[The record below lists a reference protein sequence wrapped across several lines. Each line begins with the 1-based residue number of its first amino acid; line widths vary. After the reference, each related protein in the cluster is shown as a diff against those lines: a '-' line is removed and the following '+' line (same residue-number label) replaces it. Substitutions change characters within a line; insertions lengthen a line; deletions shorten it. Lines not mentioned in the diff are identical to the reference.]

1 MGKELEFVSK
11 ITKNS
16 CEDSQLFSFISD
28 FRNIASMLPAEAKD
42 KISVT
47 DDTITIQAMAS
58 MSVTLS
64 VLDKEPYKLLK
75 IGTAGNDMF
84 CIWIQ
89 LKQVAPYDTRI
100 RITMRANVPLI
111 ARPMI
116 KKDKMQEL
124 VDNLAFALS
133 QIPAYAMQ
141 GNNFN

>member
-47 DDTITIQAMAS
+47 NDTITIQAMAG
-58 MSVTLS
+58 MSITLS

-100 RITMRANVPLI
+100 RITMRANVPLV

-116 KKDKMQEL
+116 KKDKMQDL
-124 VDNLAFALS
+124 VDNLALALS

>member
-11 ITKNS
+11 ITKNP
-16 CEDSQLFSFISD
+16 CQDFQLFNFISD
-28 FRNIASMLPAEAKD
+28 FRNIATMFPPEVKE

-47 DDTITIQAMAS
+47 EDTITINAMAG
-58 MSVTLS
+58 MSITLS
-64 VLDKEPYKLLK
+64 VLDKEPSKLLK
-75 IGTAGNDMF
+75 LGTAGNEMF

-100 RITMRANVPLI
+100 RITLRANVPLI

-133 QIPAYAMQ
+133 QIPAYQMQ
-141 GNNFN
+141 